1 MGYQFSCILH
11 STRSQ
16 PQLEESPNLLV
27 PGRYEFNKSEVL
39 QSVHLRLS
47 EFRSFFK
54 PNEEAFRP
62 KPTHGLQYGSL
73 IFPKSQESG
82 ENSTKIWSYG
92 PISKTARRLFPASRS
107 PIQYLRKHNTTLDQ
121 ADPWRIKPTNRA
133 DYGKIWQSF
142 GLFLS
147 HSINSNQKTFSLN
160 QHLQKTN
167 STIQKVI
174 PSVYSG
180 PETIGS
186 GGSTFGHTCLI
197 WSLKPLNSN
206 SSFPIQ
212 MWTWSAT
219 SKQ

>member
-1 MGYQFSCILH
+1 MDFKADLLP
-11 STRSQ
+11 TR
-16 PQLEESPNLLV
+16 
-27 PGRYEFNKSEVL
+27 
-39 QSVHLRLS
+39 
-47 EFRSFFK
+47 
-54 PNEEAFRP
+54 
-62 KPTHGLQYGSL
+62 
-73 IFPKSQESG
+73 QESG
-82 ENSTKIWSYG
+82 ETSTEIWSYG
-92 PISKTARRLFPASRS
+92 PISKTGQTSSTLAKNGRSGFDIKPNSILETRRLCTASRS
-107 PIQYLRKHNTTLDQ
+107 PIKYLRKHNTTLDQ

-133 DYGKIWQSF
+133 NYGKIWQSF

-160 QHLQKTN
+160 QHLQKTT